1 MGQIPVL
8 PPIGQAPF
16 LNPQILT
23 LTPASLAL
31 LQQIWNAA
39 FGLGGIT
46 PGLLLLGY
54 KDSIN
59 FNVTGDNAIAL
70 ALPTGAI
77 GWCAQFGLVFGTQ
90 GSFSAAHASLY
101 QLPFTGGHQL
111 VGSTALSGITTTGFN
126 APGAVTALT
135 PGAITIWNY
144 TTVYL
149 NVGTAQGG
157 TSLGNFYLYGYPVF

>member
-16 LNPQILT
+16 VNPQILT
-23 LTPASLAL
+23 PTPSSLAL

-46 PGLLLLGY
+46 PGILLLGY
-54 KDSIN
+54 LDNIN
-59 FNVTGDNAIAL
+59 FNASGDNEITL
-70 ALPTGAI
+70 ALPSGSI
-77 GWCAQFGLVFGTQ
+77 GWCPQFGMVFGTQ

-101 QLPFTGGHQL
+101 QLPFTQGHQL
-111 VGSTALSGITTTGFN
+111 VAPTALSGITATGFN
-126 APGAVTALT
+126 APGAVTAMT

-144 TTVYL
+144 TTLYL
-149 NVGTAQGG
+149 NVGTVQGG
-157 TSLGNFYLYGYPVF
+157 LSVGNFYLYGYPVF